1 MINTTTIS
9 PGVTLR
15 YVRDTRFKQGC
26 LSFQLAGPMRK
37 ETAAKNALLPAVLLR
52 GTRKCPDLRA
62 VTQRLDALYGAAVSP
77 LVRRVGDY
85 QTTGLYCGF
94 MDDRFALPGD
104 RVLEPML
111 DFLRELLLD
120 SPLEN
125 GYFLRDIVESEKKNL
140 ISTIES
146 DRNDK
151 RAYAIQRLLRTM
163 CAGDSFGIPRLGE
176 IEDVA
181 AITPESLTE
190 HYREILRTCP
200 IQLLYVGSAA
210 REQVIAALRPLLDSL
225 ERSPMP
231 LPPQTAFTP
240 GQGRDMTETLDVA
253 QGKLC
258 MGFVTPVTNR
268 CPELPAMQ
276 MFNVI
281 FGGGMTSKLFQ
292 NVREKMSL
300 CYSIDASYYG
310 AKGILLVNAGI
321 DFDKQTVTRQEI
333 LRQLDACRRGEITHS
348 EMTAAREALLSSLR
362 SVPDSPGS
370 IENFVSTAALSGLA
384 FSREGYMEAVEK
396 VTLEDVVSCAN
407 RVALNTTYFLKGG
420 SK

>member
-1 MINTTTIS
+1 MLQITTIS

-26 LSFQLAGPMRK
+26 FSFQLVRPMGK
-37 ETAAKNALLPAVLLR
+37 EEAAKNALLPAVLLR
-52 GTRKCPDLRA
+52 GTRNCPDLRA
-62 VTQRLDALYGAAVSP
+62 VTQRLDELYGAAVSP

-85 QTTGLYCGF
+85 QTTGVYCGF

-104 RVLEPML
+104 RVLAPML
-111 DFLRELLLD
+111 DFLREILLD

-125 GYFLRDIVESEKKNL
+125 GSFLPDFVESEKKNL

-151 RAYAIQRLLRTM
+151 RVYAIQQLLRAM
-163 CAGDSFGIPRLGE
+163 CAGDSFGIQRLGE

-181 AITPESLTE
+181 AITPEDLTA
-190 HYREILRTCP
+190 HYREILRTSP
-200 IQLLYVGSAA
+200 MELLYVGSAA
-210 REQVIAALRPLLDSL
+210 EEQVIAAIHPLLDAL
-225 ERSPMP
+225 KRAPMT
-231 LPPQTAFTP
+231 LPAQTAFAP
-240 GQGRDMTETLDVA
+240 GQGSDITETLDVA

-258 MGFVTPVTNR
+258 MGFTTPVTNR
-268 CPELPAMQ
+268 CEELPAMQ

-321 DFDKQTVTRQEI
+321 DFDKEAVTRQEI
-333 LRQLDACRRGEITHS
+333 LRQLEACRRGEIS
-348 EMTAAREALLSSLR
+348 EAEMTAAREALLSSLR

-370 IENFVSTAALSGLA
+370 IENFTSTAALSGLIY
-384 FSREGYMEAVEK
+384 SREGYMEA
-396 VTLEDVVSCAN
+396 LEQVALDDVVESAKSV
-407 RVALNTTYFLKGG
+407 RLNTTYFLRGG
-420 SK
+420 NR